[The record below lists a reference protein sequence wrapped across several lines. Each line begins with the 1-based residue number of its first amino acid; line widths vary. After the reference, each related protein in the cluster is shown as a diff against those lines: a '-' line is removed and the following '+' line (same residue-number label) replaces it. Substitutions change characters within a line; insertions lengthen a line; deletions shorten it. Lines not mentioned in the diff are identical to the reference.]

1 MANMFLLRTA
11 TALAAVASARGQNAP
26 ANPEELVNIVGGTQS
41 KEDFSYGNIM
51 PDTTLP
57 WGFNAWAAQ
66 TNLDRQ
72 WWFASWD
79 RSFYGFRC
87 THQPS
92 PWIGDYGVLRFSA
105 AIIDKAHQGE
115 KLFSAYDPTK
125 SDWAPYYQN
134 HTLLAWGSRDGYL
147 TVELAPTEH
156 GAVMRF
162 SFPPYVAQTPGGL
175 APGWNQTR
183 RVWVSLNGA
192 AGAASAD
199 PGTGGKP
206 ANRTTTNET
215 SLGCVSWRQTAGCD
229 PSGQRQPAN
238 DKSCSTTIPVRPAL
252 SHHAHTAVRPSG
264 SRRRKLSSG
273 VSLVNRP
280 AGGRVGVLR
289 VHWRRRAREGR
300 LPGSKGVQMRRG
312 VRG

>member
-183 RVWVSLNGA
+183 RVWEAGQPHHDERNQPWVCVLA
-192 AGAASAD
+192 ADGWLRPQRTAATSKRQVVLHHNPGAASFVA
-199 PGTGGKP
+199 PCTH
-206 ANRTTTNET
+206 
-215 SLGCVSWRQTAGCD
+215 CCTA
-229 PSGQRQPAN
+229 
-238 DKSCSTTIPVRPAL
+238 
-252 SHHAHTAVRPSG
+252 
-264 SRRRKLSSG
+264 
-273 VSLVNRP
+273 
-280 AGGRVGVLR
+280 
-289 VHWRRRAREGR
+289 
-300 LPGSKGVQMRRG
+300 
-312 VRG
+312 